1 MSWKVAPFV
10 TIDKNNFNSD
20 LLSTDKS
27 MDETSD
33 QKVASYDIE
42 STVIDKNISTTTL
55 NDLISTDKSL
65 VLFLNCVGYHY
76 CGHYNYVFRV
86 WQWILMLAGLI
97 FLIAS
102 LFGTYLIMYFEP
114 SNIVNTVSIILGN
127 CVVPVLQFVSIAYGL
142 YCSKKQLKQPLS
154 KLVTSKLVDICKRD
168 VFIFFAL
175 SLAIILICS
184 IFSISFSKHKSV
196 GIETTIICNV
206 YNLIVACYLSVV
218 MLFTTLPII
227 EVQVIQEN
235 LLKSVDE
242 SRVSCD
248 EYMIEKERIVGLQNE
263 AYYSTQLMT
272 ITAGFNLL
280 TSILGFYII
289 YAFEYKNW
297 KHIRDDDTYN
307 PFVTVPLTVNLYCKE
322 IIFFYYI
329 LFKIA
334 KINSYNDELKLTL
347 AKKCWTLRDKDEGY
361 QYMIM
366 YQDALNFPTVF
377 KLGNLEVRRGKLLL
391 TMLGSVVYFIT
402 AISDINSV
410 KGDAT
415 SVLQ

>member
-1 MSWKVAPFV
+1 
-10 TIDKNNFNSD
+10 
-20 LLSTDKS
+20 
-27 MDETSD
+27 
-33 QKVASYDIE
+33 
-42 STVIDKNISTTTL
+42 
-55 NDLISTDKSL
+55 
-65 VLFLNCVGYHY
+65 
-76 CGHYNYVFRV
+76 
-86 WQWILMLAGLI
+86 
-97 FLIAS
+97 
-102 LFGTYLIMYFEP
+102 
-114 SNIVNTVSIILGN
+114 
-127 CVVPVLQFVSIAYGL
+127 
-142 YCSKKQLKQPLS
+142 
-154 KLVTSKLVDICKRD
+154 
-168 VFIFFAL
+168 
-175 SLAIILICS
+175 
-184 IFSISFSKHKSV
+184 
-196 GIETTIICNV
+196 
-206 YNLIVACYLSVV
+206 